1 MFGGTARFISGK
13 HLIRYI
19 QLRGTYPAN
28 QNKYSEYTDL
38 MGERFISGIVMV
50 DNWGY
55 TTAFMSGI
63 ADYKPSYNDT
73 ITDVDTRYVSSS
85 QSSHPIAWKTVDGS
99 GTPTVAPSAISIDT
113 TVIEV
118 EIMSLTDETRGFE
131 NGGGFSGSNL
141 FKLIPKYG

>member
-99 GTPTVAPSAISIDT
+99 GTPTVAPSAISMDT
-113 TVIEV
+113 LEKGGVIQLLV
-118 EIMSLTDETRGFE
+118 LLAWAIMPS
-131 NGGGFSGSNL
+131 
-141 FKLIPKYG
+141 KLWNQLLRALDQS

>member
-1 MFGGTARFISGK
+1 MDV
-13 HLIRYI
+13 
-19 QLRGTYPAN
+19 TYPAN
-28 QNKYSEYTDL
+28 QNKYTENTYL
-38 MGERFISGIVMV
+38 IVERFIGGIVMV

-99 GTPTVAPSAISIDT
+99 GTPTVAPSAISMDT
-113 TVIEV
+113 LEQGGVIHLLV
-118 EIMSLTDETRGFE
+118 LLAWAIMPS
-131 NGGGFSGSNL
+131 
-141 FKLIPKYG
+141 KLWNHLNALISDA